1 MEHSA
6 VCPRC
11 GAALPPEAGPR
22 RGRRRVWCSQNC
34 RRAAHAARA
43 NAEQGSQL
51 IRVVEVPRST
61 PVLIKPLIVPR
72 PMTSGEAAQR
82 VLTDTDALSQVLRVL
97 AARVRNGELPAGLAA
112 DARELA
118 RAIGTQTP
126 TTRNDVSLVDQW
138 LNEKY
143 GRT

>member
-1 MEHSA
+1 M
-6 VCPRC
+6 CPRC